1 MAEIWKCV
9 NVCLLLLVTLFIG
22 ALAGVHMSELR
33 YLIYALL
40 EEELKILLQ
49 FWYMLFEL
57 VRFA

>member
-22 ALAGVHMSELR
+22 ALAGAHISELR

-40 EEELKILLQ
+40 ELELKILLQ
-49 FWYMLFEL
+49 FWYMLF
-57 VRFA
+57 